1 MDRINTAVRAG
12 PPVNDLVT
20 RAGNGDKQAW
30 DTLVERYAPLIWSIC
45 RRHRL
50 SSADA
55 DDVGQRVWLQFVSQL
70 ERIRDPAALPG
81 WLATTTQRECAR
93 SGAPRADRRLLAV
106 SQTPSTSPASRPK
119 WPSKS
124 S

>member
-45 RRHRL
+45 RR
-50 SSADA
+50 
-55 DDVGQRVWLQFVSQL
+55 
-70 ERIRDPAALPG
+70 
-81 WLATTTQRECAR
+81 
-93 SGAPRADRRLLAV
+93 LLAV
-106 SQTPSTSPASRPK
+106 CQTPSTSPASRPK
-119 WPSKS
+119 CPSKS
-124 S
+124 C